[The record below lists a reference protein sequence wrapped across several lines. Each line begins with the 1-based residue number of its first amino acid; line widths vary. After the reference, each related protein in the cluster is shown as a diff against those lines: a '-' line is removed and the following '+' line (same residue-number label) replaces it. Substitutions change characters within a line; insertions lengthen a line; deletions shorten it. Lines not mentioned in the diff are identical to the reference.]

1 MIFQKMEKVI
11 FKSMDMNL
19 FPTKGNLIIAK
30 NSLALSRQGFELLD
44 KKRNI
49 LVREMMNMIDK
60 AKKVNDEILVVFSEA
75 YEALQDANIS
85 LGISVVQQIGF
96 AIPEEESIQIRD
108 QSVMGVE
115 IPIVSIDDRK
125 MQPRYGFRMTN
136 GTLDIARKKFERVK
150 ILSAQLAEIENSIYR
165 LATNIRRTMKR
176 TNALKNIMIPKYE
189 GITSTI
195 EDVLEE
201 KEREEFSRLKV
212 IKRVKEKKK

>member
-1 MIFQKMEKVI
+1 
-11 FKSMDMNL
+11 MDMNL

-195 EDVLEE
+195 ENVLEE

-212 IKRVKEKKK
+212 IKRVKERKSNFNS

>member
-1 MIFQKMEKVI
+1 
-11 FKSMDMNL
+11 MDMNL
-19 FPTKGNLIIAK
+19 FPTKGNLIIAR

-60 AKKVNDEILVVFSEA
+60 AKKVNDEILVVFNEA

-96 AIPEEESIQIRD
+96 AIPEEDSIQIRD

-115 IPIVSIDDRK
+115 IPIVSINDKK

-189 GITSTI
+189 SISSTI
-195 EDVLEE
+195 ENVLEE

-212 IKRVKEKKK
+212 IKRVKEKKG

>member
-1 MIFQKMEKVI
+1 MIFQNQEKVI

-115 IPIVSIDDRK
+115 IPIVSMDDRK

-136 GTLDIARKKFERVK
+136 GTLDIARKKFEQVK

-195 EDVLEE
+195 ENVLEE

>member
-1 MIFQKMEKVI
+1 
-11 FKSMDMNL
+11 MDMNL

>member
-1 MIFQKMEKVI
+1 
-11 FKSMDMNL
+11 MDMNL

-60 AKKVNDEILVVFSEA
+60 AKKVNDEILVVFSDA

-85 LGISVVQQIGF
+85 LGISVVQQIGL

-115 IPIVSIDDRK
+115 IPIVSINDRK
-125 MQPRYGFRMTN
+125 MQPSYGFRMTN
-136 GTLDIARKKFERVK
+136 GTLDIARKKFEQVK

-189 GITSTI
+189 SISKSI
-195 EDVLEE
+195 ENVLEE

-212 IKRVKEKKK
+212 IKRVKENKD

>member
-1 MIFQKMEKVI
+1 
-11 FKSMDMNL
+11 MDMNL
-19 FPTKGNLIIAK
+19 FPTKGNLIIAR

-60 AKKVNDEILVVFSEA
+60 AKKVNDEILVVFNEA

-96 AIPEEESIQIRD
+96 AIPEEDNIQIRD

-115 IPIVSIDDRK
+115 IPIVSINDKK

-189 GITSTI
+189 SISSTI
-195 EDVLEE
+195 ENVLEE

-212 IKRVKEKKK
+212 IKRVKEKKG